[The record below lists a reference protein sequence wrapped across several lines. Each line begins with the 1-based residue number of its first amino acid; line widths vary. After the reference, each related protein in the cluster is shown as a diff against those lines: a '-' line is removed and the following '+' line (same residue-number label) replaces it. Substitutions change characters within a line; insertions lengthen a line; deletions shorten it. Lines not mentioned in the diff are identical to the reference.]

1 MGVGAAWAYSC
12 EPIRL
17 KRSGWWGPGIVALC
31 YEGLPWFT
39 GAAVM
44 SQTFPNLNIV
54 LIASLYAV
62 GAHGIMTLN
71 DFKALDGDKQ
81 MGINSLPV
89 KFGPDK
95 AAKIA
100 CWVMTI
106 PQLIVVMLMASWG
119 AIEYAIVVTC
129 LVAGQLFA
137 MRKLSKD
144 PLKLAPWYNAT
155 GVLMFVLG
163 MMVCAF
169 GLRNF
174 GAL

>member
-1 MGVGAAWAYSC
+1 
-12 EPIRL
+12 
-17 KRSGWWGPGIVALC
+17 
-31 YEGLPWFT
+31 
-39 GAAVM
+39 
-44 SQTFPNLNIV
+44 
-54 LIASLYAV
+54 
-62 GAHGIMTLN
+62 MTLN
-71 DFKALDGDKQ
+71 DFKALEGDKQ
-81 MGINSLPV
+81 TGINSLPV

-100 CWVMTI
+100 CWVMTT

-119 AIEYAIVVTC
+119 AIEHAIVVSC
-129 LVAGQLFA
+129 LVAGQFVA
-137 MRKLSKD
+137 MRRLLRD

-169 GLRNF
+169 GLRDF

>member
-1 MGVGAAWAYSC
+1 
-12 EPIRL
+12 
-17 KRSGWWGPGIVALC
+17 
-31 YEGLPWFT
+31 LPWFT

-44 SQTFPNLNIV
+44 SQTFPNFNIV
-54 LIASLYAV
+54 VIASLYAV

-71 DFKALDGDKQ
+71 DFKALEGDKQ
-81 MGINSLPV
+81 TGINSLPV

-100 CWVMTI
+100 CWVMTT

-119 AIEYAIVVTC
+119 AIEHAIVVSC
-129 LVAGQLFA
+129 LVAGQFVA
-137 MRKLSKD
+137 MRRLLKD

>member
-1 MGVGAAWAYSC
+1 
-12 EPIRL
+12 
-17 KRSGWWGPGIVALC
+17 
-31 YEGLPWFT
+31 
-39 GAAVM
+39 
-44 SQTFPNLNIV
+44 
-54 LIASLYAV
+54 
-62 GAHGIMTLN
+62 
-71 DFKALDGDKQ
+71 
-81 MGINSLPV
+81 
-89 KFGPDK
+89 
-95 AAKIA
+95 
-100 CWVMTI
+100 MTI

-119 AIEYAIVVTC
+119 AIEYAIVVTF
-129 LVAGQLFA
+129 LVAVQLFA